1 MTDHERAEVCAKI
14 LALVS
19 QGKSLRKACIEV
31 ESVSKS
37 TFMDWLGADATL
49 ADQYARARGEGLQV
63 KAEEICDPTDETP
76 ERGPDGK
83 IDGGWVQNQ
92 RLKVDSRKWLV
103 SKLLPKEYGDR
114 IDMNHSGT
122 VNVEMADALRKAR
135 ERLAGQDQADG

>member
-1 MTDHERAEVCAKI
+1 MSNRDEEIEKV
-14 LALVS
+14 LAAVAA
-19 QGKSLRKACIEV
+19 GTSLGKACRDNAV
-31 ESVSKS
+31 VTKS
-37 TFMDWLGADATL
+37 SFMRWLGEDAAL

-63 KAEEICDPTDETP
+63 KAEEICDLTDEPP

-114 IDMNHSGT
+114 IDMNHSGGISVQVVT
-122 VNVEMADALRKAR
+122 GVP
-135 ERLAGQDQADG
+135 DG